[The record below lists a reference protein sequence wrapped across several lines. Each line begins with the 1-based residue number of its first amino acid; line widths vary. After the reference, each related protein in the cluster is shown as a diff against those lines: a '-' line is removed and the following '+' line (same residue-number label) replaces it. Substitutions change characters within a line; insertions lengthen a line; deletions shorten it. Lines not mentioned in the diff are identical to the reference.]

1 MIAHTVQALMNLL
14 LVNSNSTTAVTDRL
28 VTAAQ
33 AVAAPGTQIT
43 GVTAAGAAVI
53 RTHLEFAEAAV
64 HTVATLKKKAP
75 GHDAG
80 IIACFGD
87 PGLRAA
93 RHELNI
99 PVVGIAEAAMLT
111 AHLLGGR
118 YSIITLGS
126 HHAIN
131 IADLARSYGL
141 EARLASVR
149 IAQIRYADVL
159 AEPTQAVEAFV
170 AAGRE
175 AITQDGADVLILGG
189 GPMAGLGRQ
198 MEVLVEAPVLDGIAC
213 ATKLAES
220 LVACGYRTSRRGLYQ
235 LL

>member
-1 MIAHTVQALMNLL
+1 MNLL
-14 LVNSNSTTAVTDRL
+14 LVNSNSTPAVTDRL

-64 HTVATLKKKAP
+64 QTVAALKDKAAN
-75 GHDAG
+75 HDAG

-93 RHELNI
+93 RHELDMPI
-99 PVVGIAEAAMLT
+99 VGIAEAAMLT

-118 YSIITLGS
+118 YSIMTLGA
-126 HHAIN
+126 HQAIN
-131 IADLARSYGL
+131 IADLARLYGL
-141 EARLASVR
+141 EARLASVQ
-149 IAQIRYADVL
+149 IAQISHADVL
-159 AEPTQAVEAFV
+159 ADPSQAIAAFV
-170 AAGRE
+170 AAGRQAVE
-175 AITQDGADVLILGG
+175 DGADVLILGG
-189 GPMAGLGRQ
+189 GPMAGLAHQ
-198 MEVLVEAPVLDGIAC
+198 IELLVEVPVLDGITC

-220 LVACGYRTSRRGLYQ
+220 LVACGYRTSRKGLYQ
-235 LL
+235 PL